1 MTVRISATDWCEGGL
16 GIDDT
21 VEIARAFAEH
31 GAAGLDVSTG
41 QVVSEETPAFGRSY
55 QTPFADRI
63 RNEIGRKYGVA
74 VIAVGAISSYDDV
87 NSLILAGRA
96 DLCALGR
103 THLYDPQWTLHAAAE
118 QGYAGPGAAWPLP
131 FAAGSRRPQ
140 AGRTDGPRPRLDL
153 IRAGT
158 PRTAHARWRPSLL
171 RPGGPVTAFAL
182 TEEQQAFAAA
192 GPRDRR
198 RSAAAA
204 RLGGLARACEPRAD
218 QDDGRL
224 GLLSRLFPGVHAGES
239 LSREAAATDLCI
251 LRESLATQSTEAET
265 ALALQGLGSYPV
277 LQSGREEI
285 VRRWL
290 PAVAAGDAVA
300 AFALTE
306 PEAGSDAA
314 ALTLRA
320 EPDGQGLAA
329 DRREG
334 LDLQRAGGR
343 LLHRLRPDHRRRRR
357 ARRERVRGAG
367 RPARPEWR
375 APRHDQPAPDR
386 PPDLRRGP
394 GAGVPNSSASQ
405 DRGFRVAMRT
415 LDLFRPSVGAFA
427 VGMAQAATD
436 AAVAHAGTRTA
447 FGGPLKD
454 QQAVS
459 HLLAEMATRTE
470 AARLLVYA
478 AAAAYDAGRGSGEI
492 AGRSAMA
499 KLFATETAQ
508 FVVDAAVQIHG
519 ARALRR
525 GHLLEHLY
533 REVRAPRIYEGA
545 SEIQRTII
553 ARELYR

>member
-1 MTVRISATDWCEGGL
+1 M
-16 GIDDT
+16 
-21 VEIARAFAEH
+21 
-31 GAAGLDVSTG
+31 
-41 QVVSEETPAFGRSY
+41 
-55 QTPFADRI
+55 
-63 RNEIGRKYGVA
+63 
-74 VIAVGAISSYDDV
+74 
-87 NSLILAGRA
+87 
-96 DLCALGR
+96 
-103 THLYDPQWTLHAAAE
+103 
-118 QGYAGPGAAWPLP
+118 
-131 FAAGSRRPQ
+131 
-140 AGRTDGPRPRLDL
+140 
-153 IRAGT
+153 
-158 PRTAHARWRPSLL
+158 
-171 RPGGPVTAFAL
+171 TAFAL
-182 TEEQQAFAAA
+182 TSEQQDLAERV
-192 GPRDRR
+192 RDLASGQLR
-198 RSAAAA
+198 
-204 RLGGLARACEPRAD
+204 ARAEAGTPGHVNRELIKALGD
-218 QDDGRL
+218 L
-224 GLLSRLFPGVHAGES
+224 GLLARLFPQGGPGGLGGGEPPKRGVTGGAPPGGKQS
-239 LSREAAATDLCI
+239 TALDLCI
-251 LRESLATQSTEAET
+251 LREALATQSTEAET

-277 LQSGREEI
+277 LQSGREEV

-320 EPDGQGLAA
+320 EPDGPGWRLTGEKIWISNAPEA
-329 DRREG
+329 DFYTVF
-334 LDLQRAGGR
+334 
-343 LLHRLRPDHRRRRR
+343 
-357 ARRERVRGAG
+357 ARTT
-367 RPARPEWR
+367 
-375 APRHDQPAPDR
+375 
-386 PPDLRRGP
+386 P
-394 GAGVPNSSASQ
+394 GAGARGVSAFVVPADRPGLGGEHLDMISPHPIGRLVFDGVPVQPAELLGEQ

-478 AAAAYDAGRGSGEI
+478 AAAAYDAS
-492 AGRSAMA
+492 AGAPAGASAGGGASAGKGLAAKSAMA

-508 FVVDAAVQIHG
+508 FVVDAAVQLHG

-545 SEIQRTII
+545 SEVQRTII

>member
-1 MTVRISATDWCEGGL
+1 
-16 GIDDT
+16 
-21 VEIARAFAEH
+21 
-31 GAAGLDVSTG
+31 VS
-41 QVVSEETPAFGRSY
+41 
-55 QTPFADRI
+55 
-63 RNEIGRKYGVA
+63 
-74 VIAVGAISSYDDV
+74 
-87 NSLILAGRA
+87 
-96 DLCALGR
+96 
-103 THLYDPQWTLHAAAE
+103 
-118 QGYAGPGAAWPLP
+118 
-131 FAAGSRRPQ
+131 
-140 AGRTDGPRPRLDL
+140 
-153 IRAGT
+153 
-158 PRTAHARWRPSLL
+158 
-171 RPGGPVTAFAL
+171 AFAL
-182 TEEQQAFAAA
+182 TGEQQDFAERVRSTASGQLRALAEA
-192 GPRDRR
+192 GTPGHVNRELIKAMGD
-198 RSAAAA
+198 S
-204 RLGGLARACEPRAD
+204 
-218 QDDGRL
+218 
-224 GLLSRLFPGVHAGES
+224 GLLARLFPGVGTGG
-239 LSREAAATDLCI
+239 LSRSAAALDLCL
-251 LRESLATQSTEAET
+251 LREALATQSTEAET

-277 LQSGREEI
+277 LQSGRDEI

-314 ALTLRA
+314 ALALRA
-320 EPDGQGLAA
+320 EPDGPGWRLTGEKIWISNAPEADFYTVFARTTPDAGARGVSAFLVPA
-329 DRREG
+329 DRPG
-334 LDLQRAGGR
+334 LGGEHLDMISPHPIGR
-343 LLHRLRPDHRRRRR
+343 LVFD
-357 ARRERVRGAG
+357 
-367 RPARPEWR
+367 
-375 APRHDQPAPDR
+375 
-386 PPDLRRGP
+386 
-394 GAGVPNSSASQ
+394 GVPVQSDELLGEQ

-478 AAAAYDAGRGSGEI
+478 AAAAYDAAAGAAGAGGAGGVSGKGL
-492 AGRSAMA
+492 AAKAAMA